1 MNCDSE
7 ITWVCCVIKKAMRN
21 VLVFFMLN
29 FFIILIEKLLACV
42 HMPQRVGDTYTIKV
56 ACQML
61 LGDQISS
68 STVSLG
74 AQAWFLP
81 RSVARVYISWLDY
94 CRWSIVYVFSFFSL
108 SWQLKY
114 ISILSLFVVCLGLAW
129 LPDRSHLGQHDCQI
143 QSSWVS
149 IIVKPCPFTL

>member
-81 RSVARVYISWLDY
+81 CSVARVYISWLDY
-94 CRWSIVYVFSFFSL
+94 CRWSIVYVFFVLFSL
-108 SWQLKY
+108 MTTKVYKY
-114 ISILSLFVVCLGLAW
+114 PLFVCCLLGSGMIFRPKSLRSTW
-129 LPDRSHLGQHDCQI
+129 LPDPKLLGQHNC
-143 QSSWVS
+143 
-149 IIVKPCPFTL
+149 